1 MQGIELNGM
10 YITMTDDVINH
21 NVPRNKMK
29 DITEYYED
37 GTLWSRLH
45 GINGFRKFEDIYV
58 GDYFKMSRPISAYN
72 QDSNY
77 QLTGSQWVTIA
88 GINTLMGNGDGSNF
102 IDYNHLVMVPGKG
115 EEGDF
120 HFGRS
125 RMNATHT
132 TEGGYANSEMNTVT
146 IGEAVSSGSTADNA
160 TINQQLYAEYGEH
173 LKTTRELLSNAVDAN
188 RIGRIDSGAS
198 VGWAWYSCQ
207 AVLMSE
213 VEVYGS
219 IVFSSSGYDTG
230 NANTRLPL
238 FTFSTKAMNN
248 RSAWYW
254 LKDVAS
260 ASSFRYCSSYGYSDC
275 GSAGSADVFVRP
287 RFVLS

>member
-10 YITMTDDVINH
+10 YIPITDDVINH
-21 NVPRNKMK
+21 NIPRHEMK
-29 DITEYYED
+29 DITAYYED
-37 GTLWSRLH
+37 GSLWDRLH
-45 GINGFRKFEDIYV
+45 GTNGLRKFEDIYA

-77 QLTGSQWVTIA
+77 QAIGSQWVTIG
-88 GINTLMGNGDGSNF
+88 GINTLMGNGDGSSY
-102 IDYNHLVMVPGKG
+102 IDYDHLVMVPGKG
-115 EEGDF
+115 EEGDL

-125 RMNATHT
+125 RMNPMHT
-132 TEGGYANSEMNTVT
+132 TEGAYAGSEMHQVT
-146 IGEAVSSGSTADNA
+146 LGEVASSGSTAEGA
-160 TINQQLYAEYGEH
+160 TINQQLYAEFGGH
-173 LKTTRELLSNAVDAN
+173 LKTTRELLSNVVDTSRA
-188 RIGRIDSGAS
+188 GRIDSGAS
-198 VGWAWYSCQ
+198 TGWAWYSCQ

-219 IVFSSSGYDTG
+219 IVFSSSGFDTG
-230 NANTRLPL
+230 NANSRLAL
-238 FTFSTKAMNN
+238 FAFSTKAMNN

-260 ASSFRYCSSYGYSDC
+260 ASYFCHCSSGGNSGYS
-275 GSAGSADVFVRP
+275 GAGYADNFVRP